1 VPIIPSASPISKY
14 STKPNSAILK
24 ITSKFVIS
32 CMVNSYFPTVI
43 ANWLAA
49 AFRYRATP
57 KTHILH
63 MQHRMCVMSKA
74 DLHQRLDRA
83 YEIRL
88 SVKGRKSGRDI
99 PRPVWFVHE
108 SNTLYFL
115 PNYGSDTNW
124 YKNLLADPA
133 LKISVNGVEIPVRG
147 KPITD
152 SNRVNDIFAKFES
165 KYGEGDVKKYYPKVD
180 VAVQVPL

>member
-1 VPIIPSASPISKY
+1 
-14 STKPNSAILK
+14 
-24 ITSKFVIS
+24 
-32 CMVNSYFPTVI
+32 
-43 ANWLAA
+43 
-49 AFRYRATP
+49 
-57 KTHILH
+57 
-63 MQHRMCVMSKA
+63 MSKA